1 MRKKWRSKGIIKT
14 VLILVV
20 VNIYLSAS
28 SSFASGIQIGRTRI
42 IYDASKK
49 EVSLPLTNK
58 DSNLPWLVQAWTD
71 TGANQARGPFIIT
84 PPLFRLDPQKEQS
97 LRITWSG
104 VPLPEDRE
112 SLFYMNVRTIPA
124 MDKDA
129 DQQNVLRL
137 IYKTRLK
144 LFWRPTGLKG
154 TPVENC
160 QHLRFT
166 LSGNVLTVHNDGD
179 YYSVFDTLSVGTQAV
194 KGIDFVAPHNSL
206 QHPLTGSNRNSAV
219 KWRCISDYGNATQP
233 FSGLLGQS

>member
-1 MRKKWRSKGIIKT
+1 MCRKWRDHDTIKKLLII
-14 VLILVV
+14 VI
-20 VNIYLSAS
+20 VNINLSAS
-28 SSFASGIQIGRTRI
+28 FSFAAGIQIGRIRI
-42 IYDASKK
+42 IYDATKK

-58 DSNLPWLVQAWTD
+58 DSDLPWLVQAWTD
-71 TGANQARGPFIIT
+71 TGDNQTRGPFIIT

-97 LRITWSG
+97 LRVAWSG
-104 VPLPEDRE
+104 TPLPEHQE

-144 LFWRPTGLKG
+144 LFWRPAGLKG

-179 YYSVFDTLSVGTQAV
+179 YYSVFDTLNVGNQALKDV
-194 KGIDFVAPHNSL
+194 DFVAPHNSL
-206 QHPLTGSNRNSAV
+206 EHSLASSNRSNAV

-233 FSGLLGQS
+233 FSGSLGQG